1 LAYWSVAQTEN
12 QRETTAALWLGR
24 FGYETYLPRIK
35 TVYHVRD
42 RSQRTRTISRIEPL
56 FRSYLFVRIIDRWSP
71 IKSCI
76 GILDVLLAGDQP
88 ACVSEKEINRIKAK
102 ERGGLIRLP
111 EPKVLKLGD
120 RIRVVNRNDL
130 WGGLGGIYQGMS
142 GKDRVRVLLEL
153 LGHDVKATLPKNEIV
168 AEVA

>member
-42 RSQRTRTISRIEPL
+42 RSQRTRTIARIEPL

-71 IKSCI
+71 VKSCI
-76 GILDVLLAGDQP
+76 GVLDVLLAGDQP
-88 ACVSEKEINRIKAK
+88 AAVSDKDISKIRAQ

-111 EPKVLKLGD
+111 ETKVLEPGD
-120 RIRVVNRNDL
+120 RIRVINRTDQ

-153 LGHDVKATLPKNEIV
+153 LGHDIKATLPKNEII